1 MKKASK
7 IIFSLILLSICVGG
21 IFLYHNNE
29 EIKRQYNIGVQETQD
44 AFRDF
49 NNLVLSLLENQDQ
62 DIDFETFSNSFTS
75 LEVSMSYW
83 APIFADVAENKELP
97 YNNATLS
104 LEGTVSDISI
114 DIKTLYHG
122 IVHMRYLQDNSSHT
136 YSQLV
141 QLHKKIQDQMNI
153 ILVKW

>member
-49 NNLVLSLLENQDQ
+49 NNLVLSLLEKMCIRDSKGSTSVCPLENNQ
-62 DIDFETFSNSFTS
+62 
-75 LEVSMSYW
+75 
-83 APIFADVAENKELP
+83 K
-97 YNNATLS
+97 
-104 LEGTVSDISI
+104 
-114 DIKTLYHG
+114 
-122 IVHMRYLQDNSSHT
+122 
-136 YSQLV
+136 
-141 QLHKKIQDQMNI
+141 
-153 ILVKW
+153 